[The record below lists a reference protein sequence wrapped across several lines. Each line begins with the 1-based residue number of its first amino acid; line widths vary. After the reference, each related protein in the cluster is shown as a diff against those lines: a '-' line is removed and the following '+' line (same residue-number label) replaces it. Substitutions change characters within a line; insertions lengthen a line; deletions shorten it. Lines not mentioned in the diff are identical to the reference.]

1 MTHANAETLPF
12 QTIGIVGCGMI
23 GCSLAAALRS
33 REFRGQI
40 VGCGRPGANL
50 ETALGR
56 GLVDRVESEA
66 ARAAAACD
74 FVVVCTPVDRIA
86 DDVRALAKAARPG
99 TLITDAGSVKQPIC
113 RSLEDLPAGVAFI
126 GSHPIAGSEKQ
137 GCAHADAELF
147 VDRVCVVTPPPSVS
161 RAQVARVGEF
171 WQALGMSVVEM
182 SPEAHDR
189 ALAQTSHVPH
199 AVAAALA
206 ASLDVENRGLT
217 AGGFQDTT
225 RIAAGDPELWSAIL
239 LANAGEVAAGLR
251 TVSARLGDLLAALE
265 SHDKMRLRA
274 LLQTAKQNRDGLGTA
289 RANGARESAGGP
301 RGTPDGDKSK
311 GIH

>member
-23 GCSLAAALRS
+23 GCSLAAALKS
-33 REFRGQI
+33 RKFRGQI

-50 ETALGR
+50 ETALAR

-66 ARAAAACD
+66 AKTAAACD
-74 FVVVCTPVDRIA
+74 FLVVCTPVDRIA

-137 GCAHADAELF
+137 GCAHADAQLF
-147 VDRVCVVTPPPSVS
+147 VDRVCVVTPLPSAS

-251 TVSARLGDLLAALE
+251 TVSAQLAELLAALE
-265 SHDKMRLRA
+265 THDKTRLQA
-274 LLQTAKQNRDGLGTA
+274 LLRTAKQNRDGLSSA
-289 RANGARESAGGP
+289 RANGVRESSGGP
-301 RGTPDGDKSK
+301 GDKSNGGNPK
-311 GIH
+311 GTH

>member
-23 GCSLAAALRS
+23 GCSLAAALKS
-33 REFRGQI
+33 RKFRGQI

-74 FVVVCTPVDRIA
+74 FVVVCTPVDRIV
-86 DDVRALAKAARPG
+86 DDVRTLAKAARPG
-99 TLITDAGSVKQPIC
+99 TLITDAGSVKQSIC
-113 RSLEDLPAGVAFI
+113 RVLGDLPDGVTFI

-137 GCAHADAELF
+137 GCAHADAQLF
-147 VDRVCVVTPPPSVS
+147 VDRVCVVTPPPSAS
-161 RAQVARVGEF
+161 RAQVTRVGEF
-171 WQALGMSVVEM
+171 WKALGMSVVEM

-274 LLQTAKQNRDGLGTA
+274 LLQTAKQNRDGLGTV
-289 RANGARESAGGP
+289 RANGLRESAGGP
-301 RGTPDGDKSK
+301 RGTSDGDTSK
-311 GIH
+311 GTH

>member
-23 GCSLAAALRS
+23 GCSLAAALKRHG
-33 REFRGQI
+33 FHGQI
-40 VGCGRPGANL
+40 VGCGRPGKNL

-56 GLVDRVESEA
+56 KLVDRIESEPA
-66 ARAAAACD
+66 QAAAACD
-74 FVVVCTPVDRIA
+74 FVVVCTPVDRIV

-113 RSLEDLPAGVAFI
+113 RSLDDLPAGVTFI
-126 GSHPIAGSEKQ
+126 GSHPMAGSEKQ

-206 ASLDVENRGLT
+206 ASLAVENRGLT

-239 LANAGEVAAGLR
+239 LANADEVAAGLR
-251 TVSARLGDLLAALE
+251 AVSARLGDLLAALE

-274 LLQTAKQNRDGLGTA
+274 LLQTAKQNRDGLGTV
-289 RANGARESAGGP
+289 RANGLRESAGGP
-301 RGTPDGDKSK
+301 RGTSDGDTSK
-311 GIH
+311 GTH

>member
-1 MTHANAETLPF
+1 
-12 QTIGIVGCGMI
+12 MI
-23 GCSLAAALRS
+23 GCSIAAALKR
-33 REFRGQI
+33 RQFPGQI

-56 GLVDRVESEA
+56 RLVDRVESET
-66 ARAAAACD
+66 ARAAAASD
-74 FVVVCTPVDRIA
+74 FLVVCTPVDRIV
-86 DDVRALAKAARPG
+86 DDVRSLAQAARPG
-99 TLITDAGSVKQPIC
+99 TLITDAGSVKQAIC
-113 RSLEDLPAGVAFI
+113 ESLANLPTKSPGGATFV

-147 VDRVCVVTPPPSVS
+147 VDRVCVVTPAASAPREPV
-161 RAQVARVGEF
+161 AQVSEF
-171 WQALGMSVVEM
+171 WRALGMSVVEM
-182 SPEAHDR
+182 SPAAHDR

-239 LANAGEVAAGLR
+239 LANAGEVTAGLR
-251 TVSARLGDLLAALE
+251 AVSARLNELVEAIERRDKRRLE
-265 SHDKMRLRA
+265 TLLRA
-274 LLQTAKQNRDGLGTA
+274 AKEKRDSLTS
-289 RANGARESAGGP
+289 N
-301 RGTPDGDKSK
+301 SK
-311 GIH
+311 GIMRDDRSKGAG

>member
-74 FVVVCTPVDRIA
+74 FVVVCTPVNRIV
-86 DDVRALAKAARPG
+86 DDVRTLAKAARPG

-113 RSLEDLPAGVAFI
+113 RSLEDLPAGVEFI

-137 GCAHADAELF
+137 GCAHADAQLF
-147 VDRVCVVTPPPSVS
+147 VDRVCVVTPPPSAS
-161 RAQVARVGEF
+161 RALVARVGEF

-206 ASLDVENRGLT
+206 ASLAVENRGLT

-239 LANAGEVAAGLR
+239 LANADEVAAGLR

-274 LLQTAKQNRDGLGTA
+274 LLQTAKQNRDGLGTV
-289 RANGARESAGGP
+289 RANGLRESAGGP
-301 RGTPDGDKSK
+301 RGTSDGDTSK
-311 GIH
+311 GTH